1 MEECAKAWCQK
12 AVWKNE
18 VQCGW
23 TLEGRMEEVLQDET
37 VGRWGPD
44 CIWPCMRAQS
54 HPTLCNPVDC
64 SLSGSSVHGILQA
77 RILKWVAIS
86 FSRASSQIRN

>member
-1 MEECAKAWCQK
+1 MQK
-12 AVWKNE
+12 PGVKRLCGRTKE

-23 TLEGRMEEVLQDET
+23 TLEGKMEEVLQDET

-44 CIWPCMRAQS
+44 CIWPCVRAQS

-64 SLSGSSVHGILQA
+64 SLSGSSVHGNFPG
-77 RILKWVAIS
+77 KNTGVGCHS
-86 FSRASSQIRN
+86 YSRGSS